1 LRQGVAVAIV
11 VLILWIFTAA
21 AGVTMLRAGGS
32 ARRLSSESARMAVPA
47 GAVQARIGA
56 IPLTEDGRPP
66 PVPRTRVTTPPGE
79 HPLLEFSHPA
89 LAVTGLAFWTMFV
102 FVRYRPLAWIAVAI
116 LAVAIALGLGW
127 LARSRLAAGRYARPA
142 WSFPPRLVMLHGVA
156 AACAITLTVLAAVS
170 ASHG

>member
-1 LRQGVAVAIV
+1 MAIV

-32 ARRLSSESARMAVPA
+32 ARRLASESAGMKVPA
-47 GAVQARIGA
+47 AAVQGRIGA

-66 PVPRTRVTTPPGE
+66 PGPRTRVTTPPGE

-116 LAVAIALGLGW
+116 LAVAIVLGLGW
-127 LARSRLAAGRYARPA
+127 LARNRLAAGRSARTA
-142 WSFPPRLVMLHGVA
+142 WSFPPRLIMVHGMA
-156 AACAITLTVLAAVS
+156 AACSITLTVLAAVS
-170 ASHG
+170 ASRG